1 VSDHA
6 SLLNTL
12 TEKNMNRRLLTVFA
26 FALLVSAAAS
36 AGLYRL
42 ISTRITASAKAPAS
56 QMIVASRQ
64 LDPGSMVK
72 DSDIRLIDAPTTMPK
87 GTLVNKQDVVG
98 RGVIATIFEGEAF
111 NDTRL
116 ALKGGGA
123 GFAASIPQGMR
134 AVAVHV
140 NEVVGASGFVVP
152 GMRVDVLITGNP
164 PGESSQ
170 GTRVKTLLQNIEV
183 LSAGQNFQR
192 DAEGKP
198 VSVPVVNLLV
208 NPDQAEVLSLAG
220 NETKIQLILR
230 NPLDQK
236 MTETK
241 GTAVSELFGRHAPE
255 VRVRVAAPPKP
266 PAAVAQ
272 APPPPPPAV
281 VEIISGTK
289 RVQSSF
295 AGEKQR

>member
-1 VSDHA
+1 
-6 SLLNTL
+6 
-12 TEKNMNRRLLTVFA
+12 MNRRLLTVFA

-42 ISTRITASAKAPAS
+42 ISTRMTASAKEPS
-56 QMIVASRQ
+56 TQMLVAARRLETGSIVKEA
-64 LDPGSMVK
+64 DVK
-72 DSDIRLIDAPTTMPK
+72 LIDAPATLPT
-87 GTLVNKQDVVG
+87 GTLLKKEDIVG
-98 RGVIATIFEGEAF
+98 RGVISNIADGEAF

-116 ALKGGGA
+116 APKGGGA

-140 NEVVGASGFVVP
+140 NDVVGVAGFVVP

-164 PGESSQ
+164 PGESSS

-183 LSAGQNFQR
+183 LSAGQNFQK

-198 VSVPVVNLLV
+198 VNVAVVNLLV

-220 NETKIQLILR
+220 NETRIQLVLR

-236 MTETK
+236 TADTK
-241 GTAVSELFGRHAPE
+241 GTAVAELFGRAPARVQPAAHPRE
-255 VRVRVAAPPKP
+255 AAVRVVQAP
-266 PAAVAQ
+266 
-272 APPPPPPAV
+272 PPPPPPAV

-289 RVQSSF
+289 RVQASF
-295 AGEKQR
+295 AGEKQQ

>member
-1 VSDHA
+1 
-6 SLLNTL
+6 
-12 TEKNMNRRLLTVFA
+12 MNRRLLTVFA

-42 ISTRITASAKAPAS
+42 VSTRLTASAKAPSS
-56 QMIVASRQ
+56 QLIVAARQ
-64 LDPGSMVK
+64 MEPGSLVK
-72 DSDIRLIDAPTTMPK
+72 EADVRVIDWSSSIPK
-87 GTLVNKQDVVG
+87 GALQNKPDVVG
-98 RGVIATIFEGEAF
+98 RGVVSTVFEGEPF
-111 NDTRL
+111 VDTRL
-116 ALKGGGA
+116 APRGAGA

-134 AVAVHV
+134 AVAIHV
-140 NEVVGASGFVVP
+140 NDVVGVAGFVVP

-208 NPDQAEVLSLAG
+208 NPEQAEVLSLAG
-220 NETKIQLILR
+220 NETKIQLVLR
-230 NPLDQK
+230 NPLDNK
-236 MTETK
+236 VADTK
-241 GTAVSELFGRHAPE
+241 GTAVGELFGHARAPE
-255 VRVRVAAPPKP
+255 PRQRVVSAPKPAPP
-266 PAAVAQ
+266 PA
-272 APPPPPPAV
+272 APPPPTV

-289 RVQSSF
+289 RVQASF
-295 AGEKQR
+295 AGEGK

>member
-1 VSDHA
+1 
-6 SLLNTL
+6 
-12 TEKNMNRRLLTVFA
+12 MNRRLLTVFG
-26 FALLVSAAAS
+26 FALLVSAVAS

-42 ISTRITASAKAPAS
+42 ISTRLTASAKTPS
-56 QMIVASRQ
+56 LQLIVAGRE

-72 DSDIRLIDAPTTMPK
+72 ESDIRLIDAPPVMPK
-87 GTLVNKQDVVG
+87 GALVNKQDVVG
-98 RGVIATIFEGEAF
+98 RGVISTVFEGEPF
-111 NDTRL
+111 IDTRL
-116 ALKGGGA
+116 AAKGGGA

-140 NEVVGASGFVVP
+140 NEVVGVAGFVVP

-170 GTRVKTLLQNIEV
+170 GTRVKTLLQNIQV
-183 LSAGQNFQR
+183 LSAGQNFQK

-198 VSVPVVNLLV
+198 VTVPVVNLLV

-220 NETKIQLILR
+220 NETKIQLVLR

-236 MTETK
+236 VTETK
-241 GTAVSELFGRHAPE
+241 GTAVGELFGRMRQPE
-255 VRVRVAAPPKP
+255 QPRQRVAAPPRLP
-266 PAAVAQ
+266 PVPVVQ
-272 APPPPPPAV
+272 PPPAPTV

-289 RVQSSF
+289 RVQASF
-295 AGEKQR
+295 AGEKNQ

>member
-1 VSDHA
+1 
-6 SLLNTL
+6 
-12 TEKNMNRRLLTVFA
+12 MNRRLLTVFA
-26 FALLVSAAAS
+26 FALLVSAVAS

-42 ISTRITASAKAPAS
+42 ISTRLTASAKAPSA
-56 QMIVASRQ
+56 QMIVAGRQ

-72 DSDIRLIDAPTTMPK
+72 ESDIRMIDAPAVMPK
-87 GTLVNKQDVVG
+87 GALVNKQDVVG
-98 RGVIATIFEGEAF
+98 RGVISTVFEGEPF
-111 NDTRL
+111 IDTRL
-116 ALKGGGA
+116 AAKGGGA

-140 NEVVGASGFVVP
+140 NEVVGVAGFVVP

-183 LSAGQNFQR
+183 LSAGQNFQH

-220 NETKIQLILR
+220 NETKIQLVLR
-230 NPLDQK
+230 NPLDQRV
-236 MTETK
+236 TETK
-241 GTAVSELFGRHAPE
+241 GTAVGELFGRVRQPE
-255 VRVRVAAPPKP
+255 PRRVAAAPRP
-266 PAAVAQ
+266 PAPIVQ
-272 APPPPPPAV
+272 PPPPPAPQV

-289 RVQSSF
+289 RVQASF
-295 AGEKQR
+295 AGEKAK

>member
-1 VSDHA
+1 
-6 SLLNTL
+6 
-12 TEKNMNRRLLTVFA
+12 MNRRLLTVFA

-42 ISTRITASAKAPAS
+42 ISTRMTASAKEPGP
-56 QMIVASRQ
+56 QMIVAARQ
-64 LDPGSMVK
+64 LDSGSIVK
-72 DSDIRLIDAPTTMPK
+72 EADVKLIDAPAVVPK
-87 GTLVNKQDVVG
+87 GTLVKKEDVVG

-116 ALKGGGA
+116 APKGGGA
-123 GFAASIPQGMR
+123 GFAANIPQGMR

-140 NEVVGASGFVVP
+140 NDVVGVAGFVVP

-164 PGESSQ
+164 PGDSGN

-183 LSAGQNFQR
+183 LSAGQNFQK

-198 VSVPVVNLLV
+198 VNVGVVNLLV

-220 NETKIQLILR
+220 NETRIQLVLR

-236 MTETK
+236 TTETK
-241 GTAVSELFGRHAPE
+241 GTAVGELFGHYSRAPQAAA
-255 VRVRVAAPPKP
+255 RPRAVAAPA
-266 PAAVAQ
+266 PALPA
-272 APPPPPPAV
+272 PPPPPAV

-289 RVQSSF
+289 RVQATF
-295 AGEKQR
+295 AGEKAK